1 MTEKQLQ
8 ILNRNVMIEL
18 IGNEPDMIRQFEIDF
33 LKQAKVS
40 LRNIVTMYND
50 SRILEIKEEA
60 HFLKTSAKAVGAEQT
75 SYLLQALEQSGLDQD
90 KAKCKDLILQ
100 VKEALQRVHGVI
112 VNDKTISAS
121 MP

>member
-1 MTEKQLQ
+1 MTEKQLK

-18 IGNEPDMIRQFEIDF
+18 IGDEPEMIRQFEIDF

-75 SYLLQALEQSGLDQD
+75 SYLLQALEQSGLEQD
-90 KAKCKDLILQ
+90 KAKCKDLILR

-112 VNDKTISAS
+112 VNDKTISPS

>member
-1 MTEKQLQ
+1 MTEKHLQ
-8 ILNRNVMIEL
+8 VLNRNVMIQL
-18 IGNEPDMIRQFEIDF
+18 IGNEPEMIRQFEIDF

-40 LRNIVTMYND
+40 LRKILAMYNN
-50 SRILEIKEEA
+50 SQILEIKEEA

-90 KAKCKDLILQ
+90 KAKCKTLILQ
-100 VKEALQRVHGVI
+100 IKEALQSVHGVI
-112 VNDKTISAS
+112 INDQKISPR

>member
-40 LRNIVTMYND
+40 LRNIVAMYNA
-50 SRILEIKEEA
+50 SRISEIKEEA

-100 VKEALQRVHGVI
+100 VKEALQSVHGVI
-112 VNDKTISAS
+112 VNDKKISPS

>member
-1 MTEKQLQ
+1 MTEKHLQ
-8 ILNRNVMIEL
+8 VLNRNVMIQL
-18 IGNEPDMIRQFEIDF
+18 IGNEPEMIRQFEIDF

-40 LRNIVTMYND
+40 LRKILAMYND
-50 SRILEIKEEA
+50 SQILEIQEEA

-90 KAKCKDLILQ
+90 KAKCKTLILQ
-100 VKEALQRVHGVI
+100 IKEALQSVHGVI
-112 VNDKTISAS
+112 INDQKISPR

>member
-90 KAKCKDLILQ
+90 KAKCKDLILR

-112 VNDKTISAS
+112 VNDKTISPS